1 MPISTTGSSGLVVTT
16 TADDQQ
22 LLIGIARQLLQRR
35 WAGCCQIV
43 GPITSLYHWNQQIE
57 QASEWMCLIKTTAEQ
72 YPRVEQL
79 ILELHT
85 YETPEIIATPIV
97 RGSTGYLNW
106 LNASLNVS
114 EGDQEEAE
122 SP

>member
-1 MPISTTGSSGLVVTT
+1 MTTPTTGPSQLVVTT

-22 LLIGIARQLLQRR
+22 LLIGIAHQLLQRR

-57 QASEWMCLIKTTAEQ
+57 QASEWICLIKTTTEQ

-97 RGSTGYLNW
+97 QGSAGYLNW
-106 LNASLNVS
+106 LNASL
-114 EGDQEEAE
+114 GDQEGADF
-122 SP
+122 S